1 MNSTVLINVGKQ
13 RWNSIYFL
21 IPLFAL
27 LIFYT
32 NDFAFAQNDE
42 SQFETITITEDE
54 IKTSSIAQ
62 KMLERIELSKKIL
75 AELKEGKILEQTEEQ
90 KFIDTQRNISKQKLQ
105 EQIDR
110 MNRNYEPFTPR
121 NSFAKSLSDVDET
134 YHGIYWD
141 QFDFITEKIK
151 IAKAVQQSI
160 INQGGTFQEA
170 FQEYVKY
177 ASMSRVEMIQLN
189 QELNI
194 KYGFADIDVQKNFDK
209 FGKLPRTD
217 DVSSIENT
225 LNNYS

>member
-110 MNRNYEPFTPR
+110 MNRYFEPFTPR
-121 NSFAKSLSDVDET
+121 NSFAKSLSDVD
-134 YHGIYWD
+134 
-141 QFDFITEKIK
+141 
-151 IAKAVQQSI
+151 
-160 INQGGTFQEA
+160 
-170 FQEYVKY
+170 
-177 ASMSRVEMIQLN
+177 
-189 QELNI
+189 
-194 KYGFADIDVQKNFDK
+194 
-209 FGKLPRTD
+209 
-217 DVSSIENT
+217 
-225 LNNYS
+225 

>member
-1 MNSTVLINVGKQ
+1 MQEQKRLNCGC
-13 RWNSIYFL
+13 FL

-32 NDFAFAQNDE
+32 NDLAFAQTDE
-42 SQFETITITEDE
+42 SQFEVNIITKDE
-54 IKTSSIAQ
+54 IKTSVLAQ
-62 KMLERIELSKKIL
+62 QMFERIELSKKIL
-75 AELKEGKILEQTEEQ
+75 AELLEEKYLEQTEEQ

-105 EQIDR
+105 EEIDR

-121 NSFAKSLSDVDET
+121 NAFAKYLSGVDET

-141 QFDFITEKIK
+141 QFDFISAKIK

-160 INQGGTFQEA
+160 IEQGGTFQEA

-177 ASMSRVEMIQLN
+177 ASMSREEMIQLN

-194 KYGFADIDVQKNFDK
+194 KYGFADIDVQKNFDE

-217 DVSSIENT
+217 DKSLSENI
-225 LNNYS
+225 LNHYS